1 MGYFRELPNIEYLSP
16 LSNRNSASEYVE
28 AKNLFKRVKLRDD
41 FYSYLSNF
49 VKYTIVDGKRPEHVA
64 REVYGSSSL
73 DWVVLISANIT
84 NVRDEWPL
92 SDKDIYDFA
101 ENIYGNAMNDSRF
114 YETIEVKDSGGRLIL
129 PAGQI
134 VDYNFKSPKPAINDI
149 PNSSYVS
156 YWDSKLNQTITKYN
170 ITVPVTNYEYEVRL
184 NNQKRQIYI
193 LKREY
198 LQQFLN
204 DMRGIMKYSKSSQ
217 YVNDKLKRGDNTRV
231 KLP

>member
-16 LSNRNSASEYVE
+16 LSNRNSASEYIE

-49 VKYTIVDGKRPEHVA
+49 VKYTIADGKRPEHVA

-73 DWVVLISANIT
+73 DWVVLISANI
-84 NVRDEWPL
+84 NNARDEWPL
-92 SDKDIYDFA
+92 SDKDIYNFT
-101 ENIYGNAMNDSRF
+101 ENVYGNAMNDSRF
-114 YETIEVKDSGGRLIL
+114 YETIEVKDSKGRLIL

-134 VDYNFKSPKPAINDI
+134 VDYNFKSPKPTIDDI

-156 YWDSKLNQTITKYN
+156 YWDSGLNQTITKYN